1 MKPIG
6 VGSDDAGAT
15 LRLAV
20 AAHLRELGYEVDDYG
35 VDDSSSAY
43 PQVAFEVAAHVASGK
58 HDRAVLCCGTG
69 IGMAIAANK
78 VSGVYAAQV
87 HDPYSAER
95 ARASN
100 NAQVMTLGARV
111 IGPELAVALMRIWLS
126 SEFQGRGSARKVAK
140 IAAAERALAA
150 GVRAS

>member
-20 AAHLRELGYEVDDYG
+20 AAHLRELGHKVDDYG

-78 VSGVYAAQV
+78 VRGVYAATC
-87 HDPYSAER
+87 HDVYSAQR
-95 ARASN
+95 ARKSN
-100 NAQVMTLGARV
+100 NAQILTMGQRIVG
-111 IGPELAVALMRIWLS
+111 IELALVILDAWLESEFEHGRSDAKVALIAQH
-126 SEFQGRGSARKVAK
+126 EQGLVD
-140 IAAAERALAA
+140 AETA
-150 GVRAS
+150 

>member
-78 VSGVYAAQV
+78 VRGVYAATC
-87 HDPYSAER
+87 HDVYSAQR
-95 ARASN
+95 ARKSN
-100 NAQVMTLGARV
+100 NAQILTMGQRIVG
-111 IGPELAVALMRIWLS
+111 IELALVILDAWLESEFEHGRSDAKVALIAQH
-126 SEFQGRGSARKVAK
+126 EQGLVD
-140 IAAAERALAA
+140 AETA
-150 GVRAS
+150 